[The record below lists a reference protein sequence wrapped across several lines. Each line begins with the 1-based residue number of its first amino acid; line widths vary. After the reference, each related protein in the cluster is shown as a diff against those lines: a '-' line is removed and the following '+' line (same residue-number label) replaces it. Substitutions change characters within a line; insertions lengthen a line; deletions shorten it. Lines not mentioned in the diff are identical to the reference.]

1 MKQNILNLER
11 VAGLGIEKWNNILHV
26 DKWPWEKKKEDGTAL
41 TTVERT
47 AAFEQFIE
55 RMLTRHLQLEAA
67 EATEWTKRVIKKNNA
82 GTTINVKNVAT
93 KSPQITVQANGPQ
106 KITLSPPI

>member
-1 MKQNILNLER
+1 MA
-11 VAGLGIEKWNNILHV
+11 VANAFGDTAPQMACLTS
-26 DKWPWEKKKEDGTAL
+26 WEKKKEDGTAL

-93 KSPQITVQANGPQ
+93 KSP
-106 KITLSPPI
+106 